1 MASEQRRRRVE
12 HLMQRALAQI
22 ITREMDDPFLGMPTI
37 SAVEVSRDFSYARV
51 YVSLFNSPDEAE
63 GLAHLRKRAG
73 RLRHRLGQVLDLR
86 SLPELRF
93 QLDETIERGQRLSR
107 LIDEAV
113 SGAKKDEE
121 QE

>member
-22 ITREMDDPFLGMPTI
+22 ITQELDDPALGMATV

-51 YVSLFNSPDEAE
+51 YVSLFNSPDEAK
-63 GLAHLRKRAG
+63 GLAHLQKRAG

-86 SLPELRF
+86 SLPALRF
-93 QLDETIERGQRLSR
+93 QLDKTVERGQRLSR

-113 SGAKKDEE
+113 AGAKKDEE